1 MIIEQEE
8 KEKRLEPN
16 ILFEV
21 GSNGNEAQKVLSV
34 KVKNI
39 LERESEDMREQVL
52 TKYQIKTIVAKYFM

>member
-21 GSNGNEAQKVLSV
+21 VSNGNEAQEVLSV

-52 TKYQIKTIVAKYFM
+52 TRYQIKTIVAKYFM